1 MANEYNIQAKDR
13 LIQDIINADIQ
24 ASLVNAAFVLSVP
37 KPTTANDMNTELT
50 INAYVNGN
58 KVNCMVSHYN
68 REFLDDVLGLT
79 TATNMSLT
87 GFITTHDLLPSI
99 FTNYGIKLDETDIVL
114 ENLADTNNVIR
125 AASGSYGWLG
135 SFEFT
140 SNILEFPP
148 LIRTT
153 TNRLLSTHSG
163 KYLIRVYPTFPIAL
177 EK

>member
-1 MANEYNIQAKDR
+1 MANEYDIQAKDR

-24 ASLVNAAFVLSVP
+24 ASLVNATFVLSVP
-37 KPTTANDMNTELT
+37 KPSVENERNTELT
-50 INAYVNGN
+50 INTYINGE

-79 TATNMSLT
+79 TAANMSLA

-114 ENLADTNNVIR
+114 ENLADTNNVIT

-140 SNILEFPP
+140 STILEYPP
-148 LIRTT
+148 LIRSHSEF
-153 TNRLLSTHSG
+153 LLITRSG
-163 KYLIRVYPTFPIAL
+163 KLIRRLFPTYPSPI
-177 EK
+177 

>member
-1 MANEYNIQAKDR
+1 MANEYDIQAKDR

-37 KPTTANDMNTELT
+37 KPNTANDRNTELT
-50 INAYVNGN
+50 INTYVNGN

-79 TATNMSLT
+79 TATNMSLA

-114 ENLADTNNVIR
+114 ENLADTNNVIT

-140 SNILEFPP
+140 STILEYPP
-148 LIRTT
+148 LVRS
-153 TNRLLSTHSG
+153 RSEFLLITRSG
-163 KYLIRVYPTFPIAL
+163 KLIRRLFPTYPSPI
-177 EK
+177 